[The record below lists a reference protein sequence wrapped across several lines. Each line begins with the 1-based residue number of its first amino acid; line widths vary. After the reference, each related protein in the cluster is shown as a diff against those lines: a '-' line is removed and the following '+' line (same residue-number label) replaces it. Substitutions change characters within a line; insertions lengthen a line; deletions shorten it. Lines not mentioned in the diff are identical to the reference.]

1 MTPILN
7 IISYFNPF
15 KLFVKKESEA
25 LQPAQDAIAQSAP
38 ALEAIK
44 VEPRKTGKRKFPEP
58 SFSPA
63 LEGIGQ
69 SSSVAKTEPL
79 KKHKTEIPAFFERN
93 FFSRISRA
101 QKRSLTTKLEKL
113 KDQPLSEEAL
123 RAFSEGNWAHPIFK
137 APNWSLL
144 AFRACAEGS
153 LSEMDTSKLFLY
165 EEASTMTD
173 FQTHDL
179 GDPDSERAFLT
190 SLKAFYS
197 LEDFQKLPKMKR
209 EDTQF
214 FTFRFPLQKEEDAL
228 AAREQRA
235 VDVINFGI
243 HGLKFPIHAI
253 VHENDVEVFVIPPRL
268 WMEVLK
274 SKYGNKAV
282 FPEPVLGYSDADRF
296 HNTSKRIVGIP
307 FSFVSLPEKIHDF
320 AFTKWLGLFFHDLF
334 HTIIESADEH
344 RDAWNDIVQNVKLDE
359 KVLNEIDDRNF
370 PLYARPELHET
381 TAGRKL
387 EANSEKFWYSLASF
401 EEHDLKDFEKPENRE
416 EVLRYILSSPRFQQK
431 HDINFHSLEICAQR
445 EPEKCS
451 YSVKPWLASAQTV
464 QADLERKKR
473 YGFASLLEAANVPPM
488 PSKSN

>member
-25 LQPAQDAIAQSAP
+25 LRPAQDAIAQSAP

-44 VEPRKTGKRKFPEP
+44 TEPKKSDKRKFRE
-58 SFSPA
+58 A
-63 LEGIGQ
+63 TLAGLGEIGL
-69 SSSVAKTEPL
+69 SSSTSVAKTEPL
-79 KKHKTEIPAFFERN
+79 KKHKSAIPPFFEQN
-93 FFSRISRA
+93 FFSRISQA
-101 QKRSLTTKLEKL
+101 EKRSLTNELEKL
-113 KDQPLSEEAL
+113 KDQPLSQEDL
-123 RAFSEGNWAHPIFK
+123 RAFIEGDWSHPIFK
-137 APNWSLL
+137 SPNWSLQ
-144 AFRACAEGS
+144 AFRACANGD
-153 LSEMDTSKLFLY
+153 LSEMQASKLFLF
-165 EEASTMTD
+165 EEASRMTD

-179 GDPDSERAFLT
+179 SNADSVQAFLT

-197 LEDFQKLPKMKR
+197 LEDFKKLPEMDLN
-209 EDTQF
+209 DTQF
-214 FTFRFPLQKEEDAL
+214 FTFRFPLQKKKEAQT
-228 AAREQRA
+228 AREQRA

-243 HGLKFPIHAI
+243 HDLEFPIHAI

-274 SKYGNKAV
+274 SKYGENAV

-296 HNTSKRIVGIP
+296 HDTSKRIVGIP

-387 EANSEKFWYSLASF
+387 EENFEKFWYSLASF

-416 EVLRYILSSPRFQQK
+416 KVLSYILSSPRFQQE
-431 HDINFHSLEICAQR
+431 HNINFDSLEICAR
-445 EPEKCS
+445 NEPAKCS
-451 YSVKPWLASAQTV
+451 YSVKPWFESAQKV
-464 QADLERKKR
+464 QTDLTRKKR
-473 YGFASLLEAANVPPM
+473 YGFASLLEASNIP
-488 PSKSN
+488 PSKPV